1 MAGDPVSPFPTAR
14 RAVDVVLRDGT
25 TVRVRPVRPEDA
37 VPLLQFF
44 RGLSPQSRAQRFFAD
59 VSDAFLAD
67 AARREAAADG
77 VRRVGLVATTG
88 SPERIVG
95 HGVYVL
101 VDGDRAEV
109 AFAVADDFQGR
120 GVGTILLAELAEAA
134 AASGVQIF
142 QAYVLPANHQM
153 IAVFRDSGFPIE
165 VRADAGEL
173 VVTFPTQLSADAL
186 ERFRERDRIAAI
198 NAVRWFFQ
206 PRSIA
211 VIGASRQRG
220 TISGEVFHNLLVSGF
235 PGPVYPVNPSA
246 PVVQSVP
253 AYRSV
258 EMIPGPVD
266 LAVITVPAEH
276 VLEVARQCARKGV
289 RALVVISAGFA
300 EVGEAGRERQRQLV
314 EICRA
319 AGMRLVGPN
328 CMGILSTDPAIPLN
342 ATFAPVM
349 PPPGRIGFY
358 SQSGALGLAVIDYA
372 ASLGLGLSGFV
383 SIGNKADISG
393 NDLLEYWE
401 ADPRTSVIL
410 MYLES
415 FGNPR
420 KFSRIARRVGR
431 SKPIVVVK
439 SGRSLAGARA
449 TSSHTGA
456 LLAASDITVDALFRQ
471 AGVIRTDTLEE
482 MFDVAALL
490 ATQPPPAGRRV
501 AIVTNAGGPGILCA
515 DACEAEGLLVP
526 VLDERTQAR
535 LREILPPEASTA
547 NPVDMIAS
555 ATPEQYREVVRI
567 VADDPGVDA
576 VIVIFIPPLLTRAE
590 DVAEAI
596 VAAVRQIDRRKTV
609 LTVFM
614 SSRGVPEVLRRPD
627 VGLPSYAFPEDAAI
641 ALARVARYGEWRARP
656 PSPAPDLPGV
666 RRDEAA
672 AVVAQALG
680 RQDGWLTPREVETV
694 LRAYGLPVAR
704 QRIVD
709 SPQAAGA
716 AAADLAG
723 PVALKAVAP
732 QVVHKTDLGGVR
744 LNLVGAEAVRE
755 AAAEVQQALQRAG
768 YRVEGFVVQEMVP
781 DGVEMIV
788 GVVHDPHFGPVV
800 ACGAGGVMVE
810 LLRDVSV
817 RLTPLG
823 REDARSMIEELKT
836 APLLRG
842 FRGRPPVD
850 VAALEDAIVRVAA
863 LAEDLPQ
870 VVELDCNPIIVHP
883 GGAAVV
889 DARIRVAPVVPPP
902 PFGFVR
908 S

>member
-1 MAGDPVSPFPTAR
+1 MASDPLPSQPTAR

-25 TVRVRPVRPEDA
+25 TVRVRPVRSDDA

-44 RGLSPQSRAQRFFAD
+44 RGLSPASRAQRFFAD
-59 VSDAFLAD
+59 VSDDFLAE

-88 SPERIVG
+88 SPERIIG
-95 HGVYVL
+95 HGVYAL

-109 AFAVADDFQGR
+109 AFVVADDYQGR

-134 AASGVQIF
+134 AASGVQVF
-142 QAYVLPANHQM
+142 EAYVLPANHQM

-165 VRADAGEL
+165 VRAGTGEL
-173 VVTFPTQLSADAL
+173 VVTFPTQLSPEAL

-198 NAVRWFFQ
+198 NAVRWFFR

-220 TISGEVFHNLLVSGF
+220 TISGEVFHNLLTSGF
-235 PGPVYPVNPSA
+235 PGPVYPVNPA
-246 PVVQSVP
+246 AAVVQSVP

-258 EMIPGPVD
+258 ELIPGPVD

-300 EVGEAGRERQRQLV
+300 EIGEEGRQRQRQLV

-328 CMGILSTDPAIPLN
+328 CMGILSTDPECPLN
-342 ATFAPVM
+342 ATFSPVM
-349 PPPGRIGFY
+349 PPPGKIGFY

-372 ASLGLGLSGFV
+372 ASLGLGMSGFV

-401 ADPRTSVIL
+401 ADPRTTVIL

-439 SGRSLAGARA
+439 SGRSPAGARA

-490 ATQPPPAGRRV
+490 ATQPPPRGRRV

-515 DACEAEGLLVP
+515 DACEAEGLVVP
-526 VLDERTQAR
+526 VLEERTQSR

-547 NPVDMIAS
+547 NPVDLIAS
-555 ATPEQYREVVRI
+555 ATPDQYRQAIRI
-567 VADDPGVDA
+567 VADDPQVGA
-576 VIVIFIPPLLTRAE
+576 VIVIFIPPLVTRAE

-596 VAAVRQIDRRKTV
+596 VAAAREINGRTTL

-614 SSRGVPEVLRRPD
+614 SSRGVPEILRRPD
-627 VGLPSYAFPEDAAI
+627 VGLPSYAFPESAAI
-641 ALARVARYGEWRARP
+641 ALARVARYGEWRGRP
-656 PSPAPDLPGV
+656 PAAPVELEGL

-680 RQDGWLTPREVETV
+680 RGEGWLTPREVEAV
-694 LRAYGLPVAR
+694 LAAYGLPLAR
-704 QRIVD
+704 QRVVA
-709 SPQAAGA
+709 SPADA
-716 AAADLAG
+716 AAAAEELG
-723 PVALKAVAP
+723 CPVALKAVAP
-732 QVVHKTDLGGVR
+732 GVVHKTDLGGVR
-744 LNLVGAEAVRE
+744 LRLEGAEAVRRAAE
-755 AAAEVQQALQRAG
+755 EMTRALAAAG
-768 YRVEGFVVQEMVP
+768 HRVEGFVVQEMVP
-781 DGVEMIV
+781 EGVEMLV
-788 GVVHDPHFGPVV
+788 GVVSDLHFGPVV

-810 LLRDVSV
+810 VLRDVSV

-823 REDARSMIEELKT
+823 RDDARSMIEELKI
-836 APLLRG
+836 APVLRG
-842 FRGRPPVD
+842 FRGRPPMD
-850 VAALEDAIVRVAA
+850 VAALEDAILRVAA
-863 LAEDLPQ
+863 LVEDLPQ

-883 GGAAVV
+883 HGAAVV
-889 DARIRVAPVVPPP
+889 DARIRVASVTPPP

-908 S
+908 